1 MKQYKY
7 VVNGKTYTKNR
18 YRVYVL
24 FLGKFHFALFETND
38 LSEVLVRGSEL
49 IMRYPEEDTMVCEEI
64 NMENGKYAKI
74 ASVRCQNSSMWS
86 KHSSINRASSRA

>member
-7 VVNGKTYTKNR
+7 VVKCKTYTKKT
-18 YRVYVL
+18 YKVYVL
-24 FLGKFHFALFETND
+24 ILGTMYHPLFETDD

-86 KHSSINRASSRA
+86 KHSSLNRASSRA

>member
-7 VVNGKTYTKNR
+7 VFNGRTYTKKT

-24 FLGKFHFALFETND
+24 FLGSTYHPLFETND

-49 IMRYPEEDTMVCEEI
+49 IMKYPKEDTMVCEEI

-74 ASVRCQNSSMWS
+74 ASVRCQNSSKWS

>member
-7 VVNGKTYTKNR
+7 VVNGRTYTKNR

-24 FLGKFHFALFETND
+24 FLGSIHHALFETDD

-49 IMRYPEEDTMVCEEI
+49 IMRYPKEDTMVCEEI
-64 NMENGKYAKI
+64 NMESGKYAKI
-74 ASVRCQNSSMWS
+74 ASVRCQNSSEWS